1 MDIGD
6 TRIVLIGVENT
17 LTALKEFDKGAV
29 RRFNKVV
36 NANLTT
42 VEKQSR
48 DLVDEIKNRT
58 TSTPMRNWKTTR
70 AAKGQTWGGLG
81 WPEWNQETI
90 KAGIKKTK
98 AQRRVRRDYTTNY
111 GALLNTSDAGKVYE
125 LSGKNKKSGSFIER
139 LNTFGKA
146 SRLIWKI
153 VDKERPRIEKEVVKA
168 LDEAKRE
175 LQTHLD
181 KAGRAN

>member
-1 MDIGD
+1 LDIQNSK
-6 TRIVLIGVENT
+6 IVLIGVEST
-17 LTALKEFDKGAV
+17 ITALKEFDKAAV

-36 NANLTT
+36 NTNLTL
-42 VEKQSR
+42 VERQSKQ
-48 DLVDEIKNRT
+48 LVDEIKSRT
-58 TSTPMRNWKTTR
+58 TNTPMRNWRTTR
-70 AAKGQTWGGLG
+70 AANGSTWGGLG

-90 KAGIKKTK
+90 KAGIKKTR
-98 AQRRVRRDYTTNY
+98 AQRRVRKDFTTNF
-111 GALLNTSDAGKVYE
+111 GAVLNTSEAGKVYE

-139 LNTFGKA
+139 LNTISKP

-175 LQTHLD
+175 LQSHLD